1 MSTTSN
7 IEYLKKIPPFNELS
21 EESLSSISDHM
32 QIVSY
37 PADSTIFETGEE
49 GDSLYIIQEG
59 SVRIYVKEPKTNEKI
74 VLSILSQDDYFG
86 EMALI
91 TGEPRSASIE
101 TLDDV
106 ILLRLDKLGFEKLL
120 HENPSISISLSHMLS
135 QRLKNANIQRLESEK
150 LYHSK
155 ISPSGSISEVPFY
168 DVLKFCEQNSLTGK
182 LKLDNDTI
190 HAEISFLKG
199 NVQDVVMADLKDDE
213 AIDSLMKWKEGTFVI
228 EPTLFSMQEDIS
240 SKKDD
245 AQAGEKVK
253 NPIELLIDRALTK
266 LVSVVGSSTLKNRI
280 EETIK
285 QVEPY
290 FPSLKSCTLRV
301 IPEVESVLS
310 LEGDGSDKQTLA
322 IAVFL
327 QSLLI
332 NCRSSVFGMSFL
344 DIRELSG
351 NEKDQLEKMSFF
363 QYMDHANEF
372 VV

>member
-1 MSTTSN
+1 
-7 IEYLKKIPPFNELS
+7 
-21 EESLSSISDHM
+21 
-32 QIVSY
+32 
-37 PADSTIFETGEE
+37 
-49 GDSLYIIQEG
+49 
-59 SVRIYVKEPKTNEKI
+59 
-74 VLSILSQDDYFG
+74 
-86 EMALI
+86 
-91 TGEPRSASIE
+91 
-101 TLDDV
+101 
-106 ILLRLDKLGFEKLL
+106 
-120 HENPSISISLSHMLS
+120 MLS

-199 NVQDVVMADLKDDE
+199 NVQDVVLADLKDDE

-228 EPTLFSMQEDIS
+228 EPTLFSMEEDIS

-245 AQAGEKVK
+245 AQAGEEVK

-310 LEGDGSDKQTLA
+310 LEGDGSDKQILA

-327 QSLLI
+327 QSLLN